1 VKFEKENLGI
11 ALDMLY
17 QMLSTGSIERTTNP
31 QHFMR
36 YEQES
41 EVREALDFC
50 AERFG
55 LHICGRGDAIY
66 LSPGV
71 GNHIF
76 GYTNEDIKN
85 ELGRG
90 FKNPEMYTVFFIMH
104 VIVSEFYKES
114 FHDTHR
120 INIPKNYLM
129 ETIEAK
135 IRALSDFEDLD
146 KTSEEYKFN
155 FREIKDL
162 WDSLPKVEFRD
173 ASDNEIKQKGTG
185 SKLTLIN
192 ETVMFMKRH
201 RLVDEHNN
209 AIYPT
214 ERFKAIVSE
223 AYNRSDIQT
232 DIIEFIEDLNCAEE
246 ENNAEA

>member
-17 QMLSTGSIERTTNP
+17 QMLSTGSIERFAYP
-31 QHFMR
+31 KHFMR

-41 EVREALDFC
+41 EIREALDFC
-50 AERFG
+50 AEKFG
-55 LHICGRGDAIY
+55 LYVCGRGDSIF
-66 LSPGV
+66 LSAGV
-71 GNHIF
+71 GNRVF

-90 FKNPEMYTVFFIMH
+90 FKNPEMYTVFFIMN

-120 INIPKNYLM
+120 INLPKNYL
-129 ETIEAK
+129 IGIVEAK

-146 KTSEEYKFN
+146 KISEGYKFN

-162 WDSLPKVEFRD
+162 WDSLPNVEFRD
-173 ASDNEIKQKGTG
+173 DSDNEIKQKGTS
-185 SKLTLIN
+185 SKIAIIN
-192 ETVMFMKRH
+192 ETVMFMKKH

-209 AIYPT
+209 AVYPT
-214 ERFKAIVSE
+214 ERFKSIVSE

-232 DIIEFIEDLNCAEE
+232 DIIEFIDDLTCSEE
-246 ENNAEA
+246 EKNAET